1 MTAAYL
7 LAQRVSGPASTLR
20 GFVVGSGLRGEEF
33 VFPKYTHLAGE
44 IMSDEVEYSTLGAGC
59 FWCVEAVFQN
69 LKGVASVVSGYAGG
83 HVTSPSYQQIC
94 SGTTGH
100 AEVAQI
106 GFDPKILEFAEILHV
121 FWHSHDPTTLNRQGA
136 DQGTQYRSSIMYH
149 SEEQR
154 VVAERSKAEIDA
166 SDLWA
171 NPIVTEIVP
180 LDQFYPAES
189 YHQNYY
195 RSNPNQPYCQVII
208 DPKIKKLRA
217 EFSDRLA
224 DPA

>member
-7 LAQRVSGPASTLR
+7 LAQDSGSATTLR
-20 GFVVGSGLRGEEF
+20 GVRYGIWAAGKNSYFLNIHSV
-33 VFPKYTHLAGE
+33 AGE

-83 HVTSPSYQQIC
+83 HVPSPSYQQIC

-100 AEVAQI
+100 AEVAQV
-106 GFDPKILEFAEILHV
+106 GFDPKILEFSEVLHV
-121 FWHSHDPTTLNRQGA
+121 FWHTHDPTTLNRQGN

-154 VVAERSKAEIDA
+154 LVAERSKAETDA
-166 SDLWA
+166 SDLWPT
-171 NPIVTEIVP
+171 PIVTEIVP

-208 DPKIKKLRA
+208 DPKIKKLHA

>member
-1 MTAAYL
+1 MTSAYL
-7 LAQRVSGPASTLR
+7 LARRDWGSATTLR
-20 GFVVGSGLRGEEF
+20 GVVAGSGLGVKDSYF
-33 VFPKYTHLAGE
+33 LNIHSVAGE

-69 LKGVASVVSGYAGG
+69 FKGVVSVVSGYAGG
-83 HVTSPSYQQIC
+83 HVASPSYQQIC

-100 AEVAQI
+100 AEVAQV
-106 GFDPKILEFAEILHV
+106 GFDPNIVEFAEILHV

-149 SEEQR
+149 SEEQQ
-154 VVAERSKAEIDA
+154 VVAERSKAETDA
-166 SDLWA
+166 SDLWP

-224 DPA
+224 DPV